1 MTQFCAY
8 FEGAYL
14 YDGCGPTST
23 AASAAAD
30 YLSRRA
36 VGIEACDNPPQYWP
50 GKSNNNLMLF
60 MICKMCTAVCV

>member
-36 VGIEACDNPPQYWP
+36 TGIEACDNPPQYWP
-50 GKSNNNLMLF
+50 G
-60 MICKMCTAVCV
+60 